1 MSDFERCSEL
11 RDWRRAHA
19 GDVPRQRSDNEYEQS
34 LARWYSKALQRQH
47 RALSSRP
54 SERQLTPNET
64 AHLNSIVRIAIES
77 PAAAPVSDFER
88 CSELRDWRRAHAG
101 DLPSR
106 SSDNEYEQSIAR
118 WYSKASQRQHRALSS
133 RPSQRQ
139 LTPDET
145 AHLDSIVRMA
155 IEAPAAAPV
164 EPLRKRQRAKSSSAP
179 GSASSSNASPAP
191 SSCAPPGLRHS
202 GGRQSNRRGKVLPH
216 RDGFRVQATI
226 DKKTVYGPLR
236 STEADL
242 ILRYPNGS

>member
-19 GDVPRQRSDNEYEQS
+19 GDLPRQRSDNEYEQS

-54 SERQLTPNET
+54 S
-64 AHLNSIVRIAIES
+64 
-77 PAAAPVSDFER
+77 
-88 CSELRDWRRAHAG
+88 
-101 DLPSR
+101 
-106 SSDNEYEQSIAR
+106 
-118 WYSKASQRQHRALSS
+118 
-133 RPSQRQ
+133 QRQ
-139 LTPDET
+139 LIPDET

-202 GGRQSNRRGKVLPH
+202 GGRQSNRRGKVVPH
-216 RDGFRVQATI
+216 KDGFRVQATI

-242 ILRYPNGS
+242 ILRYPDGSWRPVVSLQAYARWETAVLLHETASMSKVRPIINEACNLVVHDSDM